1 MRASVV
7 LLRQSVCL
15 GAESVVEPHGKR
27 PHFELQG
34 PARGEPWTCLPER
47 EVSHGLVWGQGDK
60 QTTVKVYNSK
70 VHLLRMIFIQ

>member
-7 LLRQSVCL
+7 LLRQSVYL
-15 GAESVVEPHGKR
+15 GAESVAELHGNR

-47 EVSHGLVWGQGDK
+47 EVSPGLVWGWIK
-60 QTTVKVYNSK
+60 ETSK
-70 VHLLRMIFIQ
+70 RPLKFTIRKYICYG